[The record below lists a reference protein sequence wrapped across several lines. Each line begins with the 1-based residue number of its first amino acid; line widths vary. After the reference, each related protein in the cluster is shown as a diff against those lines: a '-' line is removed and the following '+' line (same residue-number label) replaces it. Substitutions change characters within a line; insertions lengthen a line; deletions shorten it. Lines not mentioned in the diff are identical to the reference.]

1 MFCKQS
7 YDDIIIILHC
17 YWISNCTTS
26 IDLDTNA
33 SPNMQIIHWY
43 LWEITTEN
51 FKYVKSTLLAQSI
64 FCLQTCLNVLIN
76 NPIVNLNLDVH
87 HCWEGSSF
95 DWALAEYFHINCSS
109 YTSCWL
115 IRLQTVNS
123 TQNHI
128 IYTDHKYVKI
138 LNKIKNEMLLKQKWI
153 IKFAKLPTLAKL
165 GSKPCYISSLL
176 LTINICLHT

>member
-1 MFCKQS
+1 M
-7 YDDIIIILHC
+7 
-17 YWISNCTTS
+17 
-26 IDLDTNA
+26 
-33 SPNMQIIHWY
+33 
-43 LWEITTEN
+43 
-51 FKYVKSTLLAQSI
+51 
-64 FCLQTCLNVLIN
+64 
-76 NPIVNLNLDVH
+76 NLDVH

-138 LNKIKNEMLLKQKWI
+138 SNKIKNEILLNLKWI
-153 IKFAKLPTLAKL
+153 IKLIFQYTYSSYYKWRQSIIRYIASYNKYIRMHLVWRIFFILFKRASKQKLQSIIANCSSKSSRKIAYVYYTYYYHLSIILPLQYSDPHNPIREHSLHSGIEYYLCFGKL
-165 GSKPCYISSLL
+165 KL
-176 LTINICLHT
+176 

>member
-1 MFCKQS
+1 M
-7 YDDIIIILHC
+7 
-17 YWISNCTTS
+17 
-26 IDLDTNA
+26 
-33 SPNMQIIHWY
+33 
-43 LWEITTEN
+43 
-51 FKYVKSTLLAQSI
+51 
-64 FCLQTCLNVLIN
+64 
-76 NPIVNLNLDVH
+76 NLDVH

-138 LNKIKNEMLLKQKWI
+138 SNKIKNEILLNLKWI
-153 IKFAKLPTLAKL
+153 IKFSNLPIRAIAPYDKYIRMHLVRRTFSILFKIVSNQKPQSNIANRS
-165 GSKPCYISSLL
+165 SKSNCKIAFVYYIYYYHLSIILPLQYSDPHNPIREHSLHFRNRIL
-176 LTINICLHT
+176 FVFWEVEVIEY

>member
-1 MFCKQS
+1 M
-7 YDDIIIILHC
+7 
-17 YWISNCTTS
+17 
-26 IDLDTNA
+26 
-33 SPNMQIIHWY
+33 
-43 LWEITTEN
+43 
-51 FKYVKSTLLAQSI
+51 
-64 FCLQTCLNVLIN
+64 
-76 NPIVNLNLDVH
+76 NLDVH

-138 LNKIKNEMLLKQKWI
+138 SNKIKNEILHNLKWTIRFSNIPNSLAILLFMINMLECTYFEEYFPSLSKYYQGRNLNQLLQLVLRSI
-153 IKFAKLPTLAKL
+153 IAKLLMCIICIIT
-165 GSKPCYISSLL
+165 
-176 LTINICLHT
+176 ICLWFYLCNILTLIIRLESIHYVSGIDYYLCFGKLKL

>member
-1 MFCKQS
+1 MDDMTPVDKNVSYFKYQENMFCNQS
-7 YDDIIIILHC
+7 YNDKSITLC
-17 YWISNCTTS
+17 YIEVKVYTKS
-26 IDLDTNA
+26 IYLGTNA
-33 SPNMQIIHWY
+33 SPNMQIIHRY
-43 LWEITTEN
+43 RWEITTEN
-51 FKYVKSTLLAQSI
+51 FKYVKSTFLAQSI

-138 LNKIKNEMLLKQKWI
+138 SNKIKNEILLNLKWI
-153 IKFAKLPTLAKL
+153 IKFSNL
-165 GSKPCYISSLL
+165 
-176 LTINICLHT
+176 NR